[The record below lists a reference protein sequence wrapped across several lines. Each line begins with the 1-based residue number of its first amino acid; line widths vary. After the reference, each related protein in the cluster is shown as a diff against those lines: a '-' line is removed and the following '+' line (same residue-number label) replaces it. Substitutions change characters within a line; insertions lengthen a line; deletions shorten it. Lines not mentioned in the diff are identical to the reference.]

1 MYKRPVRLLFVHRRG
16 EKTELDA
23 ARTALE
29 VASRH
34 SGWIEA
40 RRATPEEAAEALA
53 WADLVLTLGECPCP
67 PLPAHAQHRHWPE
80 LRQAAI
86 EERLAGV
93 VGGLRLLSR
102 LDEDLGS
109 AP

>member
-1 MYKRPVRLLFVHRRG
+1 MYKRPVRLLFLHRRG
-16 EKTELDA
+16 AQDEQDA
-23 ARTALE
+23 ACAALE
-29 VASRH
+29 AATRH
-34 SGWIEA
+34 AQWIEA
-40 RRATPEEAAEALA
+40 RRTSLEEAGEALD

-67 PLPAHAQHRHWPE
+67 PLPAHAQHRRWPD
-80 LRQAAI
+80 LDRTAI

-102 LDEDLGS
+102 LDDDLGS